1 MGIIVNSVSVNQPRN
16 NDTVNRSNNLR
27 LLQEP
32 KKTRRPRTTLKMHSK
47 VGLKTLD
54 THRTETIMYPQ
65 KCHYIGQFIS
75 FSRLT
80 SSNSAGIIDKY
91 TTWIITTTITPQ
103 TIQLLDILKIL
114 DQIIS
119 IVLNFRTL

>member
-1 MGIIVNSVSVNQPRN
+1 MVHGSAITIQYIEVIIY
-16 NDTVNRSNNLR
+16 DYYK
-27 LLQEP
+27 
-32 KKTRRPRTTLKMHSK
+32 KKTKDKRRPRTTRTTLKMHSK

-103 TIQLLDILKIL
+103 TIQLLDILKI
-114 DQIIS
+114 
-119 IVLNFRTL
+119 